1 MEPGKKFIEYAI
13 AFEQTFSDDNWERLE
28 PFFAEDAIYTVTG
41 GPPFGGRFDGREQ
54 LLEQLRSSVNDFDRK
69 FEVRRVEPIGEPRIG
84 EDSFEMRWRATYQKS
99 GRPDLVFEGAERAT
113 FRGELIVLL
122 EDTIEAEAGQRIQ
135 EYRAKHLS

>member
-69 FEVRRVEPIGEPRIG
+69 FEVRRVERAGPFRIAFARVADAAGEG
-84 EDSFEMRWRATYQKS
+84 GS
-99 GRPDLVFEGAERAT
+99 G
-113 FRGELIVLL
+113 
-122 EDTIEAEAGQRIQ
+122 
-135 EYRAKHLS
+135 K